1 MRPRE
6 AAVDRGPGVGLGQ
19 VAVRRQVRQQLGQG
33 RAQPFAGRP
42 IQHRPALPQQLHRF
56 RTVYTW
62 WATHGAG
69 GSGLPRGRS
78 VRAAG
83 IALRAWSR
91 CQLVT
96 AHTWDPRQIHRMT
109 GLPSMSAALRNAVR
123 ILLPGLAPLAEGRVP
138 KGRPDADQRSEADHR
153 DLSACPSG
161 CSDGGDGCSV
171 GHPLTPPEVRP
182 AMNHRWKATKM
193 VSTGTKATMMKAENS
208 PQKFPNPV
216 VM

>member
-19 VAVRRQVRQQLGQG
+19 VAVRRQVSQQLGQG

-109 GLPSMSAALRNAVR
+109 GLPSKSAALRNAVR
-123 ILLPGLAPLAEGRVP
+123 ILLPGLAPLAEGRGP
-138 KGRPDADQRSEADHR
+138 REEPTRISDLRPTIGTCLPTHQAAPMAAMRV
-153 DLSACPSG
+153 LSVIP
-161 CSDGGDGCSV
+161 
-171 GHPLTPPEVRP
+171 
-182 AMNHRWKATKM
+182 
-193 VSTGTKATMMKAENS
+193 
-208 PQKFPNPV
+208 
-216 VM
+216 

>member
-138 KGRPDADQRSEADHR
+138 KGRADADQRSG
-153 DLSACPSG
+153 PSG
-161 CSDGGDGCSV
+161 LVCL
-171 GHPLTPPEVRP
+171 PIRLL
-182 AMNHRWKATKM
+182 RWRRC
-193 VSTGTKATMMKAENS
+193 VFCRSS
-208 PQKFPNPV
+208 LDSS
-216 VM
+216 